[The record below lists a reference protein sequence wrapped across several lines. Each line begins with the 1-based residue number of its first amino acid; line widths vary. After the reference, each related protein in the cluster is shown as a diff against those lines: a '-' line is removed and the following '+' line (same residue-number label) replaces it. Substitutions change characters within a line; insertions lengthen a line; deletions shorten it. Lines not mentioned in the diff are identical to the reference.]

1 MITQFEP
8 IQRFCL
14 TLEGQRG
21 FIVGKDGCERIERSG
36 DLVRVTLDPAHPLAQ
51 RAGAVLVFSPTGVTS
66 ESGEAEEDFM
76 DRLTRVIVDNAA
88 PPAPTAR
95 QPEPIPP
102 EVAAQVK
109 PVPGDAVGPPP
120 PRPVTPGPVWTA
132 PEPSGRPKGRR
143 S

>member
-21 FIVGKDGCERIERSG
+21 FIVGKEGVQRIDRNG
-36 DLVRVTLDPAHPLAQ
+36 DIVRVTLDPASLLAL

-66 ESGEAEEDFM
+66 ETADEGFEPIP
-76 DRLTRVIVDNAA
+76 DRWVAREVFA
-88 PPAPTAR
+88 PLTAR

-109 PVPGDAVGPPP
+109 PVAGDAVGPPP
-120 PRPVTPGPVWTA
+120 PPTTVTPGPVWVA
-132 PEPSGRPKGRR
+132 PAPSGRVKGRR